1 MATAHLSAVTLFPSA
16 SSVATLAKVRAVV
29 PRVHWTTDGI
39 PGDPVMMSAVGSLL
53 TELLNP
59 SDEAGAGV
67 ADVVAGRPIA
77 ARATGVFDRGHATV
91 HVCHLMFYKASI
103 IEILYWPEPELHSLR
118 KGKSCNK
125 NSNNKNN
132 K

>member
-1 MATAHLSAVTLFPSA
+1 M
-16 SSVATLAKVRAVV
+16 

-67 ADVVAGRPIA
+67 ADVVAGRPVAVRA
-77 ARATGVFDRGHATV
+77 AAVFNGGHATV
-91 HVCHLMFYKASI
+91 HVRHLMFLQSFN
-103 IEILYWPEPELHSLR
+103 H
-118 KGKSCNK
+118 
-125 NSNNKNN
+125 
-132 K
+132 